1 MRKVVKLI
9 IVLFICTFLNMNV
22 VFASTNTKVR
32 SEDDY
37 LVSSNINITDENK
50 DDILLTP
57 AVDASEK
64 IYDFADLFTDE
75 EEVLLYNKVI
85 QYINSYQMDLA
96 IVTIDT
102 NNKAN
107 ARSYAD
113 DFYDYNDFGN
123 NDSRDGLLFLIDM
136 QNREIYMTTTG
147 SAINMYNDYRIEQA
161 LDAVYSYM
169 SDEEYYSGVVDYI
182 DIISN
187 YADDGLPTSNSD
199 DDGNS
204 MLGKLFFSF
213 VISAIVTAIVMSILI
228 GKNKLARKATTAR
241 EYLKKDSIDI
251 HRDEIFIGTNT
262 VKHKIETSSGS
273 SGGSSTHISSS
284 GSSHGGGGHGF

>member
-9 IVLFICTFLNMNV
+9 IVLFICTFFNMNV

-102 NNKAN
+102 NNKAD

-136 QNREIYMTTTG
+136 QNR
-147 SAINMYNDYRIEQA
+147 
-161 LDAVYSYM
+161 
-169 SDEEYYSGVVDYI
+169 
-182 DIISN
+182 
-187 YADDGLPTSNSD
+187 
-199 DDGNS
+199 
-204 MLGKLFFSF
+204 
-213 VISAIVTAIVMSILI
+213 
-228 GKNKLARKATTAR
+228 
-241 EYLKKDSIDI
+241 
-251 HRDEIFIGTNT
+251 
-262 VKHKIETSSGS
+262 
-273 SGGSSTHISSS
+273 
-284 GSSHGGGGHGF
+284 